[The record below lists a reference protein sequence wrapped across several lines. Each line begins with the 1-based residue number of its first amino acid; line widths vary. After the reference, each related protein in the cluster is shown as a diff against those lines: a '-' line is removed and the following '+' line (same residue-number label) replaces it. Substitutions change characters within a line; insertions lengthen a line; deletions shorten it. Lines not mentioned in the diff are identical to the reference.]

1 VTSSH
6 LAPDD
11 LEALLYDWHNFHSLV
26 GQQADIRYWLNET
39 RASDRILVLGA
50 GTGRVAVPLAARG
63 TAVVVALD
71 LSLARLARVPAMP
84 WLARVCAN
92 MTAIPFSG
100 CFDSVVVPY
109 SAFQLLR
116 THADRLRALRA
127 AAGALSGRGVLHI
140 DVSTSFDSRPGS
152 GPQVILAELCPEL
165 GEMVT
170 EVTRCTRDADM
181 LVLCKEFRGE
191 AGDLVCSVEERW
203 SYFASIDFGGL
214 LREAGLQVS
223 GIDHGYG
230 GGRSAHR
237 RVLHAFRSSRVT
249 ADGKG
254 A

>member
-1 VTSSH
+1 MTSSP

-11 LEALLYDWHNFHSLV
+11 LEALLYDWHNSHSLV
-26 GQQADIRYWLNET
+26 GQQADISYWLNET

-50 GTGRVAVPLAARG
+50 GTGRVAVPVAARG

-71 LSLARLARVPAMP
+71 FSLARLARVPAMP
-84 WLARVCAN
+84 RLARVCAD
-92 MTAIPFSG
+92 MTAIPLSG
-100 CFDSVVVPY
+100 GFDSVVVPY

-116 THADRLRALRA
+116 TRADRLLALRA
-127 AAGALSGRGVLHI
+127 AAGALSSRGVLHI

-152 GPQVILAELCPEL
+152 GPRVVLAELCPEL
-165 GEMVT
+165 GEIVT
-170 EVTRCTRDADM
+170 EVAECTRDADA

-191 AGDLVCSVEERW
+191 TGDLVCVVEERW

-249 ADGKG
+249 ADGMG